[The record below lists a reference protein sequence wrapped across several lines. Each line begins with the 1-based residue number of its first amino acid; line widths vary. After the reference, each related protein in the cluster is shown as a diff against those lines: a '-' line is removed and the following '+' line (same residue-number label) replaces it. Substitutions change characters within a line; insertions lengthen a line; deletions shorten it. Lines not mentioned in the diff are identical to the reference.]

1 MRYFVRRFL
10 FFLLTLWAA
19 LTLNFII
26 PRLQPGDP
34 ADAIVR
40 QMVGQNKA
48 IDPAQIAA
56 VRAMLGVPN
65 GNLFQQYLDYMN
77 DLVHLNFGLSYS
89 YFPYS
94 VMHMIGQA
102 MWWTVILV
110 FTTQVIG
117 FIVGNILGAFAAWRR
132 NSMFDSIVSLGLSF
146 VGTLPFFGVALLL
159 LFIFSFK
166 LDWLPMGGGFSETS
180 TRQFSLAYIGDI
192 LKHAI
197 LPAMAI
203 LITAPIGWV
212 MGMRNNMIQTLR
224 EDYTRLAI
232 AKGLKP
238 WKVAL
243 LYSARNAILPNVTGF
258 AISLGGIMGGVVF
271 IEGIFNYPGL
281 GRLLF
286 QAVGNRDYP
295 LMQDYLPVHDRRRAD
310 GQSAR
315 GLPLWLARSAGA
327 ERSVVNGCQDNR
339 KPLTPGARGSMLDD
353 VPSQGGTQQGA
364 APMTAVPA
372 AVPGPAT
379 PRETGVGAPGAAA
392 GESERD
398 DVAEATTAVCA
409 AGCRPG
415 SGSSGATGN
424 PGSG

>member
-19 LTLNFII
+19 VTLNFII

-34 ADAIVR
+34 AEAIVR

-48 IDPAQIAA
+48 IDPAQLQA
-56 VRAMLGVPN
+56 VRTMLGAPN
-65 GNLFQQYLDYMN
+65 GNLFQQYLDYLN
-77 DLVHLNFGLSYS
+77 NIVHLNFGLSYS

-94 VMHMIGQA
+94 VMHMIGGA
-102 MWWTVILV
+102 MWWTIILV

-117 FIVGNILGAFAAWRR
+117 FILGNILGAFAAWRR
-132 NSMFDSIVSLGLSF
+132 NSLFDSVVSLGLSF
-146 VGTLPFFGVALLL
+146 VGTLPFFWIALLL
-159 LFIFSFK
+159 LFIFAFK
-166 LDWLPMGGGFSETS
+166 LNWLPISGGYSESATPEL
-180 TRQFSLAYIGDI
+180 SLPYIGDV

-197 LPAMAI
+197 LPALAI

-212 MGMRNNMIQTLR
+212 MGMRNNMIQTLG

-238 WKVAL
+238 WKIAL

-271 IEGIFNYPGL
+271 IEGIFDYPGL

-295 LMQDYLPVHDRRRAD
+295 LMQALFLFTTVGVLLANLLAD
-310 GQSAR
+310 FMYG
-315 GLPLWLARSAGA
+315 WLDPRVRKGA
-327 ERSVVNGCQDNR
+327 S
-339 KPLTPGARGSMLDD
+339 
-353 VPSQGGTQQGA
+353 
-364 APMTAVPA
+364 
-372 AVPGPAT
+372 
-379 PRETGVGAPGAAA
+379 
-392 GESERD
+392 
-398 DVAEATTAVCA
+398 
-409 AGCRPG
+409 
-415 SGSSGATGN
+415 
-424 PGSG
+424 